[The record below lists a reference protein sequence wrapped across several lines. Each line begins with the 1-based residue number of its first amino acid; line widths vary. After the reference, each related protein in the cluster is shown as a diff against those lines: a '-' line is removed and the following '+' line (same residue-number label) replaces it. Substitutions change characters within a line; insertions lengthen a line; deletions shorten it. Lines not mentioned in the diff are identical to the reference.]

1 MFIKII
7 FTIALLTVGVFVTLD
22 WLSLFSRLKSVK
34 NAISVILAGL
44 LGPLG
49 MFYWGI
55 WIGFASIL
63 GIITLLIPWSFL
75 GLPINGWFHL
85 VRTLVFLW
93 MSLKINS
100 LTGDEKISLKKIDF
114 KNFLY
119 LIWQNI
125 QGFLLYGFIVYLL
138 WKILS

>member
-7 FTIALLTVGVFVTLD
+7 FAIALLIVGVFVTLD
-22 WLSLFSRLKSVK
+22 WLSLFSRLKGARNTVSV
-34 NAISVILAGL
+34 VLAGL

-49 MFYWGI
+49 MFYWGV

-63 GIITLLIPWSFL
+63 GIIILLIPWSFL
-75 GLPINGWFHL
+75 GLPVNGWFHL
-85 VRTLVFLW
+85 IRTLVFLW

-100 LTGDEKISLKKIDF
+100 LTSDEKKLLKRIDF
-114 KNFLY
+114 KSFLY
-119 LIWQNI
+119 LIWQNV
-125 QGFLLYGFIVYLL
+125 QGFLLYGFVVYLL